1 MEIRWL
7 EGFIAVAEELHFS
20 NAAIRLGMP
29 QSPLS
34 QLIRR
39 LESELGQKLFDR
51 STRSVELTAAGRAF
65 CRMPGGLWR
74 ALRWR
79 GKL

>member
-20 NAAIRLGMP
+20 KAAIRLGMP

-39 LESELGQKLFDR
+39 LESELG
-51 STRSVELTAAGRAF
+51 
-65 CRMPGGLWR
+65 
-74 ALRWR
+74 
-79 GKL
+79 